1 MVYIRKKNIYGNE
14 YWYAA
19 KSKRKDGKVK
29 QETVA
34 YIGPC
39 RKLNYGEAQKIARQK
54 VKED

>member
-39 RKLNYGEAQKIARQK
+39 KKLNYGEAQEIARQK